1 MDLRIQKTKNNIF
14 NAYIEL
20 REKKPI
26 EKITVKELTDN
37 AQISKQTFYLH
48 YKDIY
53 DLTEQIE
60 QEFIQDILKDI
71 SYPENIL
78 DSLGNVTFDIFKR
91 ALSLGQPFKTLFS
104 GSRVSILTT
113 GIEAGVKAELYKQH
127 PELRADLRTNIY
139 ITYLVHGCYSSYQQ
153 YKTIDQER
161 VVKIISNITDIIN
174 SSYKNKK

>member
-26 EKITVKELTDN
+26 EKITVKELTDK

-60 QEFIQDILKDI
+60 QELIADIMKDVE
-71 SYPENIL
+71 YPENVL
-78 DSLGNVTFDIFKR
+78 ESLSAIAFDIFNR
-91 ALSLGQPFKTLFS
+91 A
-104 GSRVSILTT
+104 
-113 GIEAGVKAELYKQH
+113 
-127 PELRADLRTNIY
+127 
-139 ITYLVHGCYSSYQQ
+139 
-153 YKTIDQER
+153 
-161 VVKIISNITDIIN
+161 
-174 SSYKNKK
+174 

>member
-1 MDLRIQKTKNNIF
+1 MDLRIQKTKTNIF

-26 EKITVKELTDN
+26 EKITVKELTDK

-60 QEFIQDILKDI
+60 KELIAEIMKDVE
-71 SYPENIL
+71 YPDNVL
-78 DSLGNVTFDIFKR
+78 DNLSKIAFDIFNR
-91 ALSLGQPFKTLFS
+91 ALALGQPFKTLFS
-104 GSRVSILTT
+104 GSRIGILTA
-113 GIEAGVKAELYKQH
+113 GIENGVKGAIYKQH
-127 PELRADLRTNIY
+127 PELRADLKTNIY
-139 ITYLVHGCYSSYQQ
+139 ITYLVHGCYNAYQQ

-161 VVKIISNITDIIN
+161 VVKIITDITNIIN
-174 SSYKNKK
+174 KSYSS

>member
-26 EKITVKELTDN
+26 EKITVKELTDK

-60 QEFIQDILKDI
+60 QELIADIMKDVEYPENVLDSLKDI
-71 SYPENIL
+71 A
-78 DSLGNVTFDIFKR
+78 FDIFNR
-91 ALSLGQPFKTLFS
+91 ALALGQPFKTLFS
-104 GSRVSILTT
+104 GSRTSVLTT
-113 GIEAGVKAELYKQH
+113 GIETGVKNAVYKQH
-127 PELRADLRTNIY
+127 PELRADLKTNIY
-139 ITYLVHGCYSSYQQ
+139 ITYLVHGCYNAYQQ

-161 VVKIISNITDIIN
+161 VVKIITDITDIIN
-174 SSYKNKK
+174 MSYKK

>member
-14 NAYIEL
+14 NAYIQL

-26 EKITVKELTDN
+26 EKITVKELTDK

-60 QEFIQDILKDI
+60 QELIHDIMKDVDC
-71 SYPENIL
+71 PDNIL
-78 DSLGNVTFDIFKR
+78 ESLSDVAFDIFNR
-91 ALSLGQPFKTLFS
+91 ALALGQPFKTLFS
-104 GSRVSILTT
+104 GSRVGVLTS
-113 GIEAGVKAELYKQH
+113 GIEAGVKSTIYKQH
-127 PELRADLRTNIY
+127 PELRADLKTNIY
-139 ITYLVHGCYSSYQQ
+139 ITYLVHGCYNAYQQ

-161 VVKIISNITDIIN
+161 VVKIITDITNIIN
-174 SSYKNKK
+174 NSYKKG

>member
-1 MDLRIQKTKNNIF
+1 MDLRIQKTKSNIF

-26 EKITVKELTDN
+26 EKITVKELTDK

-60 QEFIQDILKDI
+60 QELISDIMKDVE
-71 SYPENIL
+71 YPENVL
-78 DSLGNVTFDIFKR
+78 DSLRDITFDIFKR
-91 ALSLGQPFKTLFS
+91 ALALGQPFKTLFS
-104 GSRVSILTT
+104 GSRTAVLTT
-113 GIEAGVKAELYKQH
+113 GIETGVKNAVYKQH
-127 PELRADLRTNIY
+127 PELRADLKTNIY
-139 ITYLVHGCYSSYQQ
+139 ITYLVHGCYNAYQQ

-161 VVKIISNITDIIN
+161 VVKIITEITDIIN
-174 SSYKNKK
+174 NSYRR

>member
-26 EKITVKELTDN
+26 EKITVKELTDK

-53 DLTEQIE
+53 DLTQQIE
-60 QEFIQDILKDI
+60 QELIADIMKDVE
-71 SYPENIL
+71 YPENVL
-78 DSLGNVTFDIFKR
+78 ESLSAIAFDIFNR
-91 ALSLGQPFKTLFS
+91 ALALGQPFKTLFS
-104 GSRVSILTT
+104 GSRTGILTS
-113 GIEAGVKAELYKQH
+113 GIESGVKAAIYKQH
-127 PELRADLRTNIY
+127 PELRADLKTNIY
-139 ITYLVHGCYSSYQQ
+139 ITYLVHGCYNAYQQ

-161 VVKIISNITDIIN
+161 VVKIITDITNIVN
-174 SSYKNKK
+174 NSYKGKY

>member
-1 MDLRIQKTKNNIF
+1 MDLRIQKTKSNIF

-26 EKITVKELTDN
+26 EKITVKELTDK

-60 QEFIQDILKDI
+60 RELIADIMKDVE
-71 SYPENIL
+71 YPENALENLSQIAF
-78 DSLGNVTFDIFKR
+78 NIFSR
-91 ALSLGQPFKTLFS
+91 ALALGQPFKTLFS
-104 GSRVSILTT
+104 GTRTGILTQ
-113 GIEAGVKAELYKQH
+113 GIENGVKAAVYKQH
-127 PELRADLRTNIY
+127 PELRADLKTNIY
-139 ITYLVHGCYSSYQQ
+139 ITYLVHGCYNAYQQ

-161 VVKIISNITDIIN
+161 VVKIITNITNIIN
-174 SSYKNKK
+174 KSYQN